1 MEPAPRA
8 RSLRPA
14 LALAAGL
21 CAGVLSSCGYG
32 LAAGKARLPAGAEHV
47 FVRPFENHT
56 TDAEAGALVAAS
68 LRQELARR
76 HADAGPDAPA
86 RIEGAVEEITFGPS
100 SPNGATYRLA
110 VTVSARLLIRGAV
123 TAEQHARREEDW
135 LAGLDPLESEGRRR
149 LALRRAA
156 DRLAREI
163 VERFEQP

>member
-1 MEPAPRA
+1 MDRVGTRA
-8 RSLRPA
+8 RTRRRA

-21 CAGVLSSCGYG
+21 CAASSCGYG
-32 LAAGKARLPAGAEHV
+32 LAAGRARLPAGAEHV
-47 FVRPFENHT
+47 FVRPFENRT

-76 HADAGPDAPA
+76 HAEAGPDAPA
-86 RIEGAVEEITFGPS
+86 RIEGAVEEVSFGAS

-110 VTVSARLLIRGAV
+110 VTVSARLVVRGAV
-123 TAEQHARREEDW
+123 TAEQRARREEDW